1 VQGKMPISS
10 GKIRVSNGKM
20 PITRSLSMS
29 EIVE

>member
-1 VQGKMPISS
+1 MPISS